1 MAVPKWQDFYKTFQ
15 AGHQAQF
22 GQDMNRPWTADAD
35 SAAAK
40 QSIDNQYLQ
49 ALADYNAKN
58 GTNEQ
63 PDKSVLGVNAQPNTF
78 TPTDHSNDGFFGPL
92 AKTLGMDTNTFG
104 TLAALALGGY
114 GLFSS
119 GALGGAAAGSGM
131 SAGAADAALAAFD
144 ASQMGTA
151 FAAGS
156 GMSAGAAD
164 AALAAF
170 DASQMGTALPELAA
184 IGGESVAGLG
194 GLEAGGLGAFPSA
207 MGTETGFG
215 MGFGSAG
222 AGAGIEGYGGVTGL
236 LAPGGS
242 AIGSS
247 SMIDKAG
254 QFIKDN
260 PTLAKIGGA
269 AVGAFANSK
278 DTKNTN
284 TQSTDPWAPAQPYLL
299 DNLKTNAAMQE
310 HYRANPFSNEQ
321 KTAYQGLLNTVA
333 NNSANAAPMMAN
345 ANSFMQSSRGRTP
358 AMQGLLSGTQA
369 APIDWNAYANIG
381 RK

>member
-35 SAAAK
+35 SAATK

-119 GALGGAAAGSGM
+119 GALGGA
-131 SAGAADAALAAFD
+131 
-144 ASQMGTA
+144 
-151 FAAGS
+151 AAGS